1 MHIRINLVILTWSNT
16 LPNDCFNSITY
27 LVHGFQKLETNSFSS
42 SSFSCTFMWENIWS
56 LIWTFLWRCTNLRC
70 FNYFL
75 PLALTTSCFHKNLFQ
90 HYCQC
95 FDYSLLSAKIKVNWN
110 VSKMSTG
117 CEFCFSSTWSCL
129 FLPLFYCSSGTI
141 ANFFSTGL
149 SRHQLKQMHVDQI
162 YEFIQEFWKKNFW

>member
-27 LVHGFQKLETNSFSS
+27 LVHGFQKLEINSFSS

-56 LIWTFLWRCTNLRC
+56 LIWTFLWGCTNLRC

-95 FDYSLLSAKIKVNWN
+95 FDYSLLSSKIQVNC
-110 VSKMSTG
+110 S
-117 CEFCFSSTWSCL
+117 
-129 FLPLFYCSSGTI
+129 YCSSVTI

-162 YEFIQEFWKKNFW
+162 YEFIQEFWKNNFW